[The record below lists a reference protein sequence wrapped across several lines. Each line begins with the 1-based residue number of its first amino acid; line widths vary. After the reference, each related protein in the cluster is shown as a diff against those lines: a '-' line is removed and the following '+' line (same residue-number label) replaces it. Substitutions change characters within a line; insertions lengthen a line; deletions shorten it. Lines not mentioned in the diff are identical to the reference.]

1 MLLDE
6 IDKLG
11 AGGFHGDPAAALLEV
26 LDPEQNRTFRDTYLA
41 MPFDL
46 SHVFFIATANVL
58 DTIPGPLRDRMEII
72 ALSGYTEEDKRHIAS
87 RYLLPRQREAA
98 GLTEAQ
104 LVLEEDTL
112 LALIHGYTREAG
124 CRNLERELGGI
135 CRWVAVRIAEG
146 SSSGMRVRPDD
157 LTTILGPQR
166 FENEVASRVALPGV
180 ATGLAWTPVGGDI
193 LFIEASKSP
202 GNGRLILTGQ
212 LGDVMKE
219 SAQAAMSLVKAR
231 AADWQIAQESIDK
244 SDIHIH
250 IPAGAIPKDGP
261 SAGVTLFV
269 ALISLLT
276 GRKVRPDVAMTGE
289 ISLRGLVLPV
299 GGIKEK
305 VLAALRAG
313 IHTVLLPTRNRR
325 DYEEIPENARQQLTF
340 IWIER
345 VEEAVAQAL
354 EMG

>member
-1 MLLDE
+1 M
-6 IDKLG
+6 
-11 AGGFHGDPAAALLEV
+11 
-26 LDPEQNRTFRDTYLA
+26 
-41 MPFDL
+41 
-46 SHVFFIATANVL
+46 
-58 DTIPGPLRDRMEII
+58 
-72 ALSGYTEEDKRHIAS
+72 
-87 RYLLPRQREAA
+87 
-98 GLTEAQ
+98 
-104 LVLEEDTL
+104 
-112 LALIHGYTREAG
+112 
-124 CRNLERELGGI
+124 
-135 CRWVAVRIAEG
+135 
-146 SSSGMRVRPDD
+146 
-157 LTTILGPQR
+157 
-166 FENEVASRVALPGV
+166 ALPGV

-231 AADWQIAQESIDK
+231 AADWQIAEESIDK

-261 SAGVTLFV
+261 SAGVTLTV

-313 IHTVLLPTRNRR
+313 IHTVLLPARNHR

-354 EMG
+354 VSNPDVSN